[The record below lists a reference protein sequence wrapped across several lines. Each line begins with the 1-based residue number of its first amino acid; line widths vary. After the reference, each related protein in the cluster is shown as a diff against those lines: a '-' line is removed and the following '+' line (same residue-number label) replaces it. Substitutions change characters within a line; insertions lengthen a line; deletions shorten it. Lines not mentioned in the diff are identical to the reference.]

1 MRSKEK
7 DMKSTA
13 DGNPMRMALIVLI
26 FLLAVVQGAWGGEPL
41 ELIRSST
48 DRFLEILKDPQ
59 LKQQP
64 EIRDQKLWEIVTE
77 RFDFE
82 EMARRSLAL
91 HWRKRTSQE
100 RKEFVDLFSHLLHKS
115 YVSKLENYTDEK
127 VECLED
133 VIRGNRALVK
143 TRILS
148 KGTEIHID
156 YKMMKKPNGWKIYDV
171 IIEGVSLVNNYR
183 NQFHRIVT
191 SKGYEELIK
200 RMRTKWEELIKET
213 EIEAKKKT

>member
-1 MRSKEK
+1 
-7 DMKSTA
+7 
-13 DGNPMRMALIVLI
+13 L
-26 FLLAVVQGAWGGEPL
+26 
-41 ELIRSST
+41 
-48 DRFLEILKDPQ
+48 
-59 LKQQP
+59 
-64 EIRDQKLWEIVTE
+64 
-77 RFDFE
+77 
-82 EMARRSLAL
+82 
-91 HWRKRTSQE
+91 
-100 RKEFVDLFSHLLHKS
+100 
-115 YVSKLENYTDEK
+115 
-127 VECLED
+127 
-133 VIRGNRALVK
+133 IRGNRALVK

>member
-1 MRSKEK
+1 
-7 DMKSTA
+7 MKSTT
-13 DGNPMRMALIVLI
+13 DRKPMRMTFIVLI
-26 FLLAVVQGAWGGEPL
+26 LVLTMVHGVWGGEPL
-41 ELIRSST
+41 TLIQSSINQA
-48 DRFLEILKDPQ
+48 LQILKDPQ
-59 LKQQP
+59 LKQTP
-64 EIRDQKLWEIVTE
+64 EIRDQKLWNLITE

-91 HWRKRTSQE
+91 HWRKRTPQE
-100 RKEFVDLFSHLLHKS
+100 RREFVDLFSHLLHKS
-115 YVSKLENYTDEK
+115 YVSKLEDYSDEK

-133 VIRGNRALVK
+133 VIRGDRALVK
-143 TRILS
+143 TRIFS

-156 YKMMKKPNGWKIYDV
+156 YKMIKKPNGWKIYDV

-191 SKGYEELIK
+191 SKGYAELVK